1 MVVISSLLL
10 FYLHVS
16 VSMNFYS
23 PFLPLLCVS
32 VCLSE
37 SIKPLCYEVT
47 SVTRA
52 YATATCSNI
61 ILAVESKMLLSECMD
76 LSDRAGTSPLDI
88 KELMH
93 LAIEVIVTA
102 DFSEADS
109 KSVKVSTKLK

>member
-1 MVVISSLLL
+1 M
-10 FYLHVS
+10 
-16 VSMNFYS
+16 
-23 PFLPLLCVS
+23 S
-32 VCLSE
+32 VCLSVSE

-76 LSDRAGTSPLDI
+76 LSERAGTSPLDI

-109 KSVKVSTKLK
+109 KSVKVSTKPK